1 VDPWFGMGGP
11 MGEKSETGKES
22 ATGSADGSSSWGP
35 KLFVAVLL
43 GALAFFWWLL
53 IYSGGV
59 TLQH

>member
-1 VDPWFGMGGP
+1 